1 MSSTSGRN
9 GLDKLGW
16 QSGLAG
22 GNLPLMQ
29 TLFLAALLAAS
40 TLPLLA
46 RTVPVATAAA
56 APGPGD
62 VIAAAPAGDWEAVDD
77 GNVLLL
83 EFAGGRTL
91 IIQLANAYAP
101 GHVANIHALVRDG
114 WLPKHAAIVR
124 VQENYVVQWG
134 DPTEKAAL
142 PGGIEPRPEGGYERP
157 GPPAEFRALP
167 FKDAYGA
174 TVGHAKGW
182 PVATDG
188 TAHWLP
194 HCPGMVGVGRNMPPD
209 TGTGAE
215 LYVVIGHG
223 PRHLDRNIA
232 LVGRVLAGMEG
243 LSALPRGT
251 GALGFYEKPDQ
262 RVKVVSA
269 RLAVDL
275 AAAVR
280 PRFEVLRSE
289 SASFAKWVEARA
301 NRRDGFFVRP
311 AGGAD
316 ICNLMP
322 PVRSAPQAK

>member
-1 MSSTSGRN
+1 MRYP
-9 GLDKLGW
+9 
-16 QSGLAG
+16 A
-22 GNLPLMQ
+22 
-29 TLFLAALLAAS
+29 FAALLAAS
-40 TLPLLA
+40 ALPSA
-46 RTVPVATAAA
+46 AQTVATALS
-56 APGPGD
+56 PGD
-62 VIAAAPAGDWEAVDD
+62 VLAAAPAGDWEAVDD

-83 EFAGGRTL
+83 EFAGGRKL
-91 IIQLANAYAP
+91 VIQLANAYAP

-114 WLPKHAAIVR
+114 WFQRHAAIVR

-142 PGGIEPRPEGGYERP
+142 PQGIEARPEGNYARP
-157 GPPAEFRALP
+157 GLPVDFRPLP

-194 HCPGMVGVGRNMPPD
+194 HCPGIVGAGRNMPPD

-232 LVGRVLAGMEG
+232 AVGRVLAGIEG

-251 GALGFYEKPDQ
+251 GAMGFYEKPEQ
-262 RVKVVSA
+262 RVKLVSA

-275 AAAVR
+275 PQEER
-280 PRFEVLRSE
+280 PRFEVLKSD
-289 SASFAKWVEARA
+289 STSFATWVDVRA
-301 NRRDGFFVRP
+301 NRRDAFFVRP

-316 ICNLMP
+316 ICNLIP
-322 PVRSAPQAK
+322 PVREVTGSR

>member
-1 MSSTSGRN
+1 MKRLLIS
-9 GLDKLGW
+9 
-16 QSGLAG
+16 
-22 GNLPLMQ
+22 M
-29 TLFLAALLAAS
+29 LLAA
-40 TLPLLA
+40 PA
-46 RTVPVATAAA
+46 VAQAPVQ

-62 VIAAAPAGDWEAVDD
+62 VLAAAPAADWEAAND

-83 EFAGGRTL
+83 EFAGGQKVA
-91 IIQLANAYAP
+91 IQLANAYAP

-114 WLPKHAAIVR
+114 WFERHAAIVR

-142 PGGIEPRPEGGYERP
+142 PDDVEAAPTGSYERP
-157 GPPAEFRALP
+157 GTPVGFRPLP
-167 FKDAYGA
+167 FPDAYGA

-188 TAHWLP
+188 KAHWLP
-194 HCPGMVGVGRNMPPD
+194 HCPGIVGVGRNMPPD

-232 LVGRVLAGMEG
+232 AVGRVLSGIEG
-243 LSALPRGT
+243 LSSLPRGT
-251 GALGFYEKPDQ
+251 GALGVYEKPEQ
-262 RVKVVSA
+262 RVKLVSA

-275 AAAVR
+275 PAAER
-280 PRFEVLRSE
+280 PRFEVLRTE

-301 NRRDGFFVRP
+301 NRRDQFFVRP
-311 AGGAD
+311 AGAAD

-322 PVRSAPQAK
+322 PLRELKR